1 MKIYLYLIEIM
12 IIIMHYLLIKISVGT
27 PVHFDSVEIGYKNR
41 L

>member
-1 MKIYLYLIEIM
+1 M
-12 IIIMHYLLIKISVGT
+12 IMHYLLIKISVRT